1 MGHRWQHEHE
11 SSGGEPAINP
21 AVASRPGVSNAAL
34 ARLMRSAAPS
44 AEKGGPLDPSV
55 AGDIESARGGGDQLP
70 EATRE
75 SLGDAMG
82 ADLSGVR
89 VHKGDEAHRLNQS
102 VGARAFTVGSDIFFS
117 NGSYDPSSGAGQE
130 LLAHEV
136 THVVQQAGGSGTPG
150 TVSAVDDPAEAQ
162 ARQVASLLGAGA
174 SAAAGNRSLAQLAAG
189 VHRDPPQQAP
199 PQSDLQTLGEMLD
212 RFNVPEDEVIALI
225 TKMSATDKQIVATVP
240 SYRSLL
246 AGALNFDEMSQVIRV
261 LPLNLE
267 QKLSWLRDA
276 AILVR
281 AIGYDEIRP
290 YVVAAPQ
297 GERDALRAGWL
308 DFFVKVC
315 TNATM
320 VTALDDLHY
329 DLATKLT
336 WLNAEMTWT
345 SAELSYGTIRPW
357 ILAAPQGE
365 RNALQ
370 TPAWLSFFT
379 SVCDNTTMVTA
390 LDDLH
395 FDLATKLTWL
405 DAEMT
410 WTSAELSYGTIRP
423 WILAA
428 PQGERNALQTPAWLA
443 FFTKVCDNATM
454 ETAVT
459 DLAFPLPAKVRW
471 MIEEGTD
478 YAALKRVILA
488 APDKAAALADQP
500 LLLAMEDELSW
511 DDFAKC
517 VELLGRVV
525 PGPAA
530 LIADANVQAALASAW
545 GASNAGLTA
554 PPPAPPTPGVH
565 EEGGFIYL
573 NIITNVM
580 STSRVAAGA
589 QASLPLNDPSPP
601 GHSVTVGG
609 FHTHPNVGPA
619 WGAPFASGA
628 DQNWAAR
635 NGIPLLIRGA
645 FPAVANTSDTS
656 TGAARQHLA
665 GDRGFPG
672 AAGGTPPQAPLDGE
686 HEEEI

>member
-55 AGDIESARGGGDQLP
+55 AGDIESARGGGDELP

-162 ARQVASLLGAGA
+162 ARQVARLLGAGA

-336 WLNAEMTWT
+336 WLN
-345 SAELSYGTIRPW
+345 
-357 ILAAPQGE
+357 
-365 RNALQ
+365 
-370 TPAWLSFFT
+370 
-379 SVCDNTTMVTA
+379 
-390 LDDLH
+390 
-395 FDLATKLTWL
+395 
-405 DAEMT
+405 AEMT